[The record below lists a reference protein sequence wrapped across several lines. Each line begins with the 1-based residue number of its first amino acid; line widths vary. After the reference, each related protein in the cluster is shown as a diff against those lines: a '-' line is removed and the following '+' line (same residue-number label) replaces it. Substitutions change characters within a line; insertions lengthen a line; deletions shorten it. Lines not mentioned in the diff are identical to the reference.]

1 MAFRR
6 FDTDNSGCIT
16 VQNLKE
22 VLGETFE
29 GHEIDSLLAELNLKQ
44 GGAISYEEWI
54 QPLGGWRAGRRGL
67 GRGRRR

>member
-6 FDTDNSGCIT
+6 FDTDNSGSIT

-29 GHEIDSLLAELNLKQ
+29 GHEIDSLMAELKLKQ
-44 GGAISYEEWI
+44 GGSISYEEWI
-54 QPLGGWRAGRRGL
+54 QRRG
-67 GRGRRR
+67 R